1 MKRKKTFQ
9 MLALLLLCSA
19 SISAQNRLIIEADQ
33 GKQTINRQIYGH
45 FSEHLGRCIYGG
57 YWVGEAS
64 SVPNTRGIR
73 TDVVNAL
80 KDIRIPN
87 LRWPGGC
94 FADEY
99 HWMDGIGPRENRA
112 KMINTHWGG
121 VVEDN
126 SFGTHEFLDLCE
138 QLGTEPYISANV
150 GSGTVEE
157 MSKWIEYVTFDGESP
172 MANLR
177 RQNGRE
183 EPWKVK
189 YWGIG
194 NESWGC
200 GGNMRPEYYADLYRH
215 YATYA
220 RNYGENHIYKIGCG
234 ANGDDYNWTETVM
247 QNAGRHMQGLSLH
260 YYTVT
265 KNWSDKG
272 SATDFDEAEYF
283 TTIEKTLFMDEL
295 ITKHARIMD
304 RYDPQ
309 KRVGMIIDE
318 WGTWYNVEPG
328 TNPGFLY
335 QQNTMRDAIVAGINL
350 NIFNRHSDRVQ
361 MANLAQTVNVLQAVI
376 LTDEEKMVLTPTYWV
391 FYLYKVHQDAT
402 LLPISFISNK
412 YRQGDREID
421 AVSVSASKDAEGRIH
436 ITLVNT
442 DPNNEQRISTQ
453 LVGASVKN
461 IAGQMLTADKINDYN
476 HIGQPSKVSVKEFKG
491 ASLTGSNLSVVLP
504 SKSVV
509 MLELK

>member
-194 NESWGC
+194 N
-200 GGNMRPEYYADLYRH
+200 
-215 YATYA
+215 
-220 RNYGENHIYKIGCG
+220 
-234 ANGDDYNWTETVM
+234 
-247 QNAGRHMQGLSLH
+247 
-260 YYTVT
+260 
-265 KNWSDKG
+265 
-272 SATDFDEAEYF
+272 
-283 TTIEKTLFMDEL
+283 
-295 ITKHARIMD
+295 
-304 RYDPQ
+304 
-309 KRVGMIIDE
+309 
-318 WGTWYNVEPG
+318 
-328 TNPGFLY
+328 
-335 QQNTMRDAIVAGINL
+335 
-350 NIFNRHSDRVQ
+350 
-361 MANLAQTVNVLQAVI
+361 
-376 LTDEEKMVLTPTYWV
+376 
-391 FYLYKVHQDAT
+391 
-402 LLPISFISNK
+402 
-412 YRQGDREID
+412 
-421 AVSVSASKDAEGRIH
+421 
-436 ITLVNT
+436 
-442 DPNNEQRISTQ
+442 
-453 LVGASVKN
+453 
-461 IAGQMLTADKINDYN
+461 
-476 HIGQPSKVSVKEFKG
+476 
-491 ASLTGSNLSVVLP
+491 
-504 SKSVV
+504 
-509 MLELK
+509 